1 MMTFNDHK
9 QIQRFPEEIFSQRA
23 RRSQSGLSPV
33 GSFFAILALLAR
45 GILSF
50 QEGTHTIKFYEEP
63 KSVGFTQ
70 DASGTNLKMFE

>member
-63 KSVGFTQ
+63 K
-70 DASGTNLKMFE
+70 